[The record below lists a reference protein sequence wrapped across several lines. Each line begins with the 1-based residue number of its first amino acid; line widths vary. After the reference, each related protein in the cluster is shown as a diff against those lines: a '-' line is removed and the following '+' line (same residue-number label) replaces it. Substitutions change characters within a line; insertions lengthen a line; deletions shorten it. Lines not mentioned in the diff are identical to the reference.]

1 MNYHD
6 LHYLLLLGFNRSN
19 KAIVSKTSLEGL
31 MPGQPK
37 ILSYLIQHNQCRQ
50 KDLATYYNIEPATVS
65 RLLANMEEKGL
76 VQRESRQGDKRSATV
91 AITKKGEQVF
101 ARMQVHFAKI
111 EKQELD
117 GFSKEEE
124 ALLRSL
130 LQRMYRNLTGE
141 ELE

>member
-1 MNYHD
+1 MQIPFHVMVVKALSAQRGAAYP
-6 LHYLLLLGFNRSN
+6 YL
-19 KAIVSKTSLEGL
+19 TQEGL
-31 MPGQPK
+31 SPGQPK

-76 VQRESRQGDKRSATV
+76 VQRESRQG
-91 AITKKGEQVF
+91 F

>member
-1 MNYHD
+1 
-6 LHYLLLLGFNRSN
+6 
-19 KAIVSKTSLEGL
+19 
-31 MPGQPK
+31 
-37 ILSYLIQHNQCRQ
+37 
-50 KDLATYYNIEPATVS
+50 
-65 RLLANMEEKGL
+65 
-76 VQRESRQGDKRSATV
+76 
-91 AITKKGEQVF
+91 
-101 ARMQVHFAKI
+101 MQVHFAKI

>member
-1 MNYHD
+1 M
-6 LHYLLLLGFNRSN
+6 
-19 KAIVSKTSLEGL
+19 AIVNITNTKLKYNEAA
-31 MPGQPK
+31 
-37 ILSYLIQHNQCRQ
+37 
-50 KDLATYYNIEPATVS
+50 DLP
-65 RLLANMEEKGL
+65 
-76 VQRESRQGDKRSATV
+76 ATV

>member
-1 MNYHD
+1 MQIPFHVMVVKALSAQRGAAYP
-6 LHYLLLLGFNRSN
+6 YL
-19 KAIVSKTSLEGL
+19 TQEGL
-31 MPGQPK
+31 SPGQPK

-101 ARMQVHFAKI
+101 ARM
-111 EKQELD
+111 
-117 GFSKEEE
+117 
-124 ALLRSL
+124 
-130 LQRMYRNLTGE
+130 
-141 ELE
+141 